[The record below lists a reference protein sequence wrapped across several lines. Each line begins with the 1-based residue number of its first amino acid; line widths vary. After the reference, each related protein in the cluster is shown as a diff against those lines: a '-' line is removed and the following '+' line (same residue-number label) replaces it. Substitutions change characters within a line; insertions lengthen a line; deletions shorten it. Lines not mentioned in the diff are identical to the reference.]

1 MAVTADSILRFFIAL
16 VYGRRRLTF
25 AALIAITVGMAVS
38 AMHLKP
44 DAGFEKQIPLEHPY
58 MKVFKQYEQAFGGA
72 NLISIALIR
81 RDRSDGQGIYE
92 PRFLEHL
99 RRITDDVFF
108 LPGVDRSRV
117 SSLFTPG
124 VRYIEVVEGG
134 FGSGDVVPRNYQ
146 PTPEMLRLIRS
157 NVAKAGVI
165 GRLVSAD
172 QNGAMIVGELLEHD
186 PATGEKLDYR
196 WVARELERIRGRY
209 ASPQRWQWVARADIE
224 GYKAGE
230 VVSTRYSAP
239 LWAPGF
245 FQVMADREHA
255 DEALRLVKRSEL
267 ELRQDAN
274 PDYDP
279 SFTIHIIGFAK
290 VVGDVTDASLEV
302 VGFFFVALVLTM
314 LLLWAFCGSWRLSL
328 LPLSAAITA
337 VIWELGLLHLAG
349 FGLDPFAILVPFLI
363 LSIGVSHGVQYI
375 NGWGNEVAVN
385 QRNPLDASIE
395 TFRRLFIPGTVAILT
410 NVIGFATLAFINIEI
425 VREMAINAALG
436 MAAVIVTNKVMLPIV
451 LSWVSLPDVE
461 QFRRRQQ
468 RRVELG
474 DRLWSRLARFAEAKF
489 AVPTIGVALVSLAWA
504 LWMYPQLT
512 IGDQQ
517 VGVPEL
523 KPDGR
528 YNRDSQA
535 IVSNFAI
542 GVDLLKVVAVA
553 GEYGCVKPEKME
565 AIDRFAWH
573 MQNTEGVQSVLA
585 LPQLA
590 RVIRGA
596 WFEDAPKWR
605 VLPRNEEGFGNI
617 AGMVPSSLGL
627 NNPDCSVMPVLVFT
641 RDHRAETIQR
651 IVDATKAFDEANRD
665 SGVEFRLASG
675 NVGVMAATNEEIRAR
690 EIVVIVWVHLTLLV
704 FVWISFRSLASVIC
718 IIGPLVLC
726 SLLTYGGMATI
737 GIGMKSATL
746 PVAAFGV
753 GIGVDDG
760 IYLWSVLAAMLA
772 SGLPLRQAFLEAL
785 RHTGKAVIFT
795 SLSLIIAV
803 VTWLFSDLQFQH
815 DMGLLLLFMFTT
827 NLFGAILLLPAL
839 AWAVLRQQRQEP
851 SAGGTIETGQ
861 PPAQGRGGPTP

>member
-1 MAVTADSILRFFIAL
+1 MAITADSILRFFIAL

-25 AALIAITVGMAVS
+25 AVLIAITVGMAIS
-38 AMHLKP
+38 AMNLKP

-81 RDRSDGQGIYE
+81 KDPADGQGIYE
-92 PRFLEHL
+92 ARFLEHL

-146 PTPEMLRLIRS
+146 PTPETLQLIRG

-209 ASPQRWQWVARADIE
+209 ASPQRWEWVARQDID
-224 GYKAGE
+224 GYKAGQ
-230 VVSTRYSAP
+230 VVAIRYAAP
-239 LWAPGF
+239 PWAPGF
-245 FQVMADREHA
+245 FHVNADRDRA
-255 DEALRLVKRSEL
+255 DEALRTVKRSAL
-267 ELRQDAN
+267 ELRQSAN

-279 SFTIHIIGFAK
+279 SFTVHIIGFAK

-328 LPLSAAITA
+328 LPLSAAVTA

-385 QRNPLDASIE
+385 QRDPLEASIE

-461 QFRRRQQ
+461 QFRQRQQ

-474 DRLWSRLARFAEAKF
+474 DRLWRRLARFAEAKF
-489 AVPTIGVALVSLAWA
+489 AIPTIGVALVALAWA
-504 LWMYPQLT
+504 VWMYPQLT
-512 IGDQQ
+512 VGDQQ
-517 VGVPEL
+517 AGVPEL

-528 YNRDSQA
+528 YNQDSQA

-542 GVDLLKVVAVA
+542 GVDLLKVLAVA
-553 GEYGCVKPEKME
+553 GEYGCVKPDKME

-605 VLPRNEEGFGNI
+605 VLPRNEEGFGNV

-627 NNPDCSVMPVLVFT
+627 NNPDCSVMPVLIFT

-651 IVDATKAFDEANRD
+651 IVDATKAFDQANRD
-665 SGVEFRLASG
+665 SGVEFKLASG
-675 NVGVMAATNEEIRAR
+675 NVGVMAATNEEIRAS
-690 EIVVIVWVHLTLLV
+690 EIVVIVWVHLTLLI

-753 GIGVDDG
+753 GIGVDGG

-772 SGLPLRQAFLEAL
+772 SGLPLRQAFLGAL

-803 VTWLFSDLQFQH
+803 ATWLFSDLQFQH
-815 DMGLLLLFMFTT
+815 DMGLLLLFMFTA

-851 SAGGTIETGQ
+851 SAGGTIEERTA
-861 PPAQGRGGPTP
+861 PAHGRGGQTP

>member
-1 MAVTADSILRFFIAL
+1 
-16 VYGRRRLTF
+16 RRALTF
-25 AALIAITVGMAVS
+25 AVLMGFTAFMLVMATR
-38 AMHLKP
+38 LQP

-81 RDRSDGQGIYE
+81 REGDIYD
-92 PRFLEHL
+92 PGFLEHL
-99 RRITDDVFF
+99 RRVTDDVFF

-124 VRYIEVVEGG
+124 VRYIEIVEGG

-146 PTPEMLRLIRS
+146 PDPDTLKLIRG
-157 NVAKAGVI
+157 NVAKAHLI

-172 QNGAMIVGELLEHD
+172 QRGAMVVGELLEHD
-186 PATGEKLDYR
+186 PATGDKLDYR
-196 WVARELERIRGRY
+196 WVALELEKIRGRY
-209 ASPQRWQWVARADIE
+209 ASPQRWEWVARADME
-224 GYKAGE
+224 GYTAGQT
-230 VVSTRYSAP
+230 VSTSYAAP
-239 LWAPGF
+239 PWAPSF
-245 FQVMADREHA
+245 FYVIADRSRA
-255 DEALRLVKRSEL
+255 DEPVKHVPRSAL
-267 ELRQDAN
+267 ELRQSTN

-279 SFTIHIIGFAK
+279 SFDIHIIGFAK
-290 VVGDVTDASLEV
+290 VVGDVTDASVEV
-302 VGFFFVALVLTM
+302 VGFFVVALVLTM
-314 LLLWAFCGSWRLSL
+314 LLLWSFCGSFRLSL
-328 LPLSAAITA
+328 LPLSAAVTA
-337 VIWELGLLHLAG
+337 VVWELGLLKLAG

-385 QRNPLDASIE
+385 QRNSLDASVE
-395 TFRRLFIPGTVAILT
+395 TFSRLFIPGTVAILT

-425 VREMAINAALG
+425 VREMAINAAMG
-436 MAAVIVTNKVMLPIV
+436 MAAVIITNKVMLPIV
-451 LSWVSLPDVE
+451 LSWVALPDVE
-461 QFRRRQQ
+461 KFRRRQQ
-468 RRVELG
+468 RRAELG
-474 DRLWSRLARFAEAKF
+474 DRLWRRLAGFTQMKWAL
-489 AVPTIGVALVSLAWA
+489 PTLAVALVSLGWA

-512 IGDQQ
+512 IGDSQ

-528 YNRDSQA
+528 YNRDSHA
-535 IVSNFAI
+535 IASNFFI
-542 GVDLLKVVAVA
+542 GVDLLKVLAVS
-553 GEYGCVKPEKME
+553 GEYGCVKPVKME
-565 AIDRFAWH
+565 TIDRFAWH
-573 MQNTEGVQSVLA
+573 MQNTEGVQSALA

-590 RVIRGA
+590 RSIRGA
-596 WFEDAPKWR
+596 WFEAAPKWQ
-605 VLPRNEEGFGNI
+605 VLPRNEAGFGNI

-641 RDHRAETIQR
+641 EDHRAETIDR
-651 IVDATKAFDEANRD
+651 IVDATKAFNAANRD
-665 SGVEFRLASG
+665 SGVDFQLASG

-690 EIVVIVWVHLTLLV
+690 EIVVIVWVHLTLLI
-704 FVWISFRSLASVIC
+704 FVWISFRSVASVIC
-718 IIGPLVLC
+718 IIAPLVLC

-760 IYLWSVLAAMLA
+760 IYLWSVLAVMLQR
-772 SGLPLRQAFLEAL
+772 GLPLNQAYLEAL

-839 AWAVLRQQRQEP
+839 AWLVVRARPDEP
-851 SAGGTIETGQ
+851 SPDVAIEGSRST
-861 PPAQGRGGPTP
+861 TP